1 MTLALALLLAQE
13 NPEYRYWADC
23 KPGSWVSMKIDSH
36 QNGIRFEGEVKA
48 TLVSISAERAAVER
62 QSKMRIGGRV
72 VEETSREEVK
82 ARDDKSGKIRRESEA
97 ELEVAGR
104 RLKCRLYELT
114 QEKTQGVKM
123 NVKWWASAEIPSG
136 LARME
141 MVPEGADR
149 ALITIT
155 ATGWE
160 KK

>member
-1 MTLALALLLAQE
+1 VILALVLALQE

-23 KPGSWVSMKIDSH
+23 KPGSWTSMKVDSH
-36 QNGIRFEGEVKA
+36 QNGLRFEGEVKA
-48 TLVSISAERAAVER
+48 RLISISPERATVER
-62 QSKMRIGGRV
+62 RSKMKIGERM

-82 ARDDKSGKIRRESEA
+82 ARDDKAGKILREIDA
-97 ELEVAGR
+97 ELEVAGKT
-104 RLKCRLYELT
+104 LKVKVYELV
-114 QEKTQGVKM
+114 QEKTKVVKM
-123 NVKWWASAEIPSG
+123 NCKWWASAEIPSG

-141 MVPEGADR
+141 MVPEGADK